1 MRHALHALLLLGLV
15 APAPAAVAQTTTKPG
30 DKPAQESP
38 REMLEDATRKAM
50 QAFEMMLK
58 AIPQYEA
65 PEILDNGDIIIRRKQ
80 PAKPQ
85 TPAPAD
91 RGPPKTKT

>member
-1 MRHALHALLLLGLV
+1 
-15 APAPAAVAQTTTKPG
+15 
-30 DKPAQESP
+30 
-38 REMLEDATRKAM
+38 
-50 QAFEMMLK
+50 MLK

>member
-1 MRHALHALLLLGLV
+1 MRQILHAILLIGLI
-15 APAPAAVAQTTTKPG
+15 APAPAALAQTSNKPG

-38 REMLEDATRKAM
+38 REMLEDATRKAL
-50 QAFEMMLK
+50 QAFELMLK

-80 PAKPQ
+80 QPKPQ
-85 TPAPAD
+85 TPAPGD
-91 RGPPKTKT
+91 RVPPKTKT